1 MGLVKVAFLW
11 ELLGAGFSVLIS
23 DLDVVWV
30 APHWARW
37 MTWTEPTPPVA
48 EAGLIA
54 LADVL
59 VTTDELSASADLRGV
74 RPGAGT
80 DLNTGVVYFRG
91 TVGSRAMVQTWRKAM
106 LRRKGGKDLN
116 ENVNDQS
123 LFNQV
128 VRGGELG
135 GDRLEAWA
143 RTRNAT
149 AATRALKSQ
158 NARRVYET
166 SSAHEPCL
174 PDAKCDG
181 VRFSFGTLPMRPFSG
196 GHTWFNQNVAA
207 MPGAERPEHAPV
219 TVHLSLIH
227 I

>member
-143 RTRNAT
+143 RTRNC
-149 AATRALKSQ
+149 LL
-158 NARRVYET
+158 YT
-166 SSAHEPCL
+166 SPSPR
-174 PDAKCDG
+174 D
-181 VRFSFGTLPMRPFSG
+181 
-196 GHTWFNQNVAA
+196 
-207 MPGAERPEHAPV
+207 
-219 TVHLSLIH
+219 
-227 I
+227 